1 MPKRSAGILLFR
13 RSLAGVEVFLV
24 HPGGPFWAHRDLA
37 SWSCPKGE
45 YGEEEGPLTAAR
57 REFAEETGMAA
68 EGVLLPLGT
77 VKLAGG
83 KLVTAWALEGDF
95 DPCRLRSNTF
105 TREWPPHSGRVE
117 EYPEADRGAWFS
129 LDAARRKILPG
140 LIPLLDRLQG
150 VLSGADEPP
159 LKEEAK

>member
-13 RSLAGVEVFLV
+13 RSFNGLEVFLV

-45 YGEEEGPLTAAR
+45 YEDEEPLAAAR
-57 REFAEETGMAA
+57 REFAEETGTEP
-68 EGVLLPLGT
+68 EGDFLPLGT

-95 DPCRLRSNTF
+95 DPRTLRSNTF
-105 TREWPPHSGRVE
+105 TREWPPHSGRMQ
-117 EYPEADRGAWFS
+117 EYPEADRGEWFL

-140 LIPLLDRLQG
+140 LVPLLDRLQAA
-150 VLSGADEPP
+150 LSDGTAPP
-159 LKEEAK
+159 ASEAAK

>member
-13 RSLAGVEVFLV
+13 RSSAGLEVFLV

-45 YGEEEGPLTAAR
+45 YGAEEEPLDAAR
-57 REFAEETGMAA
+57 REFAEETGTEL
-68 EGVLLPLGT
+68 EGDFLPLGT

-95 DPCRLRSNTF
+95 DPRRLRSNSF
-105 TREWPPHSGRVE
+105 ALEWPPHSGHVQ
-117 EYPEADRGAWFS
+117 EYPEADRGEWFS
-129 LDAARRKILPG
+129 MDAAHRKILPG
-140 LIPLLDRLQG
+140 LVPLLDHLQTALRG
-150 VLSGADEPP
+150 PAAPP
-159 LKEEAK
+159 SK